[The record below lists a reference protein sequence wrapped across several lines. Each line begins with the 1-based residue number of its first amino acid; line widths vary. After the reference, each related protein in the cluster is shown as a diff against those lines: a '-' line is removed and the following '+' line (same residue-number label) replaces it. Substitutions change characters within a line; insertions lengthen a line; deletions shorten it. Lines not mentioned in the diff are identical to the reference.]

1 LIFSIYSFKNRVFM
15 VVGAGRGPLVHASLL
30 AAERCKKYVRVY
42 AVEKNPNAIVTL
54 RTLRDERWGGDKGLD
69 FGIVEVIAC
78 DMREWIAPQKADLV
92 ISELLGSFGDN
103 ELSPECLDGVWSYVK
118 ESAISI
124 PSSYT
129 SYLAPIQSQR
139 LYCEASILREKDKPS
154 FAPFETGYVVHMRN
168 CYQIDEPKPLFT
180 FEHKNLLLKPSER
193 DNSRFCSLQFD
204 TEIDTVCHGFA
215 GYFETTLY
223 GDIKLSTVPSTHTAG
238 MFSWFPIYFP
248 IHNPIL
254 VKSNQTIK
262 VDFWRLINKR
272 QIWYEWCITEP
283 LHSSIHNP
291 NGRTYSI
298 GLV

>member
-1 LIFSIYSFKNRVFM
+1 M
-15 VVGAGRGPLVHASLL
+15 VVGAGRGPLVYASLL
-30 AAERCKKYVRVY
+30 AAERVKKYVRIF
-42 AVEKNPNAIVTL
+42 AVEKNPNAVVTL
-54 RTLRDERWGGDKGLD
+54 QTLRQTQWGAEKGTEW
-69 FGIVEVIAC
+69 GIVDVIAC
-78 DMREWIAPQKADLV
+78 DMREWEAPKKADIV

-139 LYCEASILREKDKPS
+139 LYCEASQLRERDKPS
-154 FAPFETGYVVHMRN
+154 YSVFETGYVVHMRN
-168 CYQIDEPKPLFT
+168 YYPIDAPKPLFT
-180 FEHKNLLLKPSER
+180 FTHNNLLLKPSER
-193 DNSRFCSLQFD
+193 NNSRFNSLEFE
-204 TEIDTVCHGFA
+204 TKVDTVCHGFA

-223 GDIKLSTVPSTHTAG
+223 GSIKLSTIPSSHTPA

-248 IHNPIL
+248 IHNPMFI
-254 VKSNQTIK
+254 KKDQTLK

-272 QIWYEWCITEP
+272 QIWYEWAITEP
-283 LHSSIHNP
+283 FPSIVHNP